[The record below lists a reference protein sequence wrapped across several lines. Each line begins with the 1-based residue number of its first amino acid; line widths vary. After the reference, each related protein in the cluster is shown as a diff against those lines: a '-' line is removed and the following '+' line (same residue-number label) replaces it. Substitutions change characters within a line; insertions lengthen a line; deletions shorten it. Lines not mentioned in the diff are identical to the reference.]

1 MDVPKIFRTR
11 TSYDPKKSHS
21 GIYVKNMT
29 RDVKE
34 ITVFCIL
41 QNYS

>member
-1 MDVPKIFRTR
+1 M
-11 TSYDPKKSHS
+11 SYDPKKSHS

-34 ITVFCIL
+34 ITILYLL

>member
-1 MDVPKIFRTR
+1 MDVPK
-11 TSYDPKKSHS
+11 YLGLEHHDPKKSHS

-29 RDVKE
+29 RNVKE